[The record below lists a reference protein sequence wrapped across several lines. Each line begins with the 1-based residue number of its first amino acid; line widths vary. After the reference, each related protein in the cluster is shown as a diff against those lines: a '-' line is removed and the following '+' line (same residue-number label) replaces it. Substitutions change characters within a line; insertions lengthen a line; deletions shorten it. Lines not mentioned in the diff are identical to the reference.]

1 MGSITKRPDGK
12 YRARYRDG
20 AGKEHAGHFARKVD
34 AERWLT
40 TSGADLVR
48 GDWTDP
54 QLGRMRFAEW
64 VEEWEAGLVELRPT
78 TKVLNVGVARN
89 YLVPRFGQWQ
99 LSRIRTADVK
109 EMLGEELTEGRLSN
123 SAVRRHVLVLRTILD
138 AAVADGRIGRNP
150 AKSVKLPA
158 EDSRPMRFLDP
169 GEVARLADAITPHY
183 RPLVLTAAYV
193 GLRRGELFGLR
204 VANVDL
210 LRHTI
215 KVEEQLQEVGG
226 RLVLGPPKTK
236 AGIRKVT
243 MPGLL
248 AEVLGT
254 HFNAAPVRS
263 SGLAFPGPKGGPARA
278 QNFRHVWLRACVRA
292 ELGWRRAP
300 DGSFHR
306 DDGPLSGL
314 TLHELR
320 HTAAA
325 LAIAQGAHPLAI
337 KERLG
342 HSSITTTLDT
352 YGGLF
357 PSLDEALAEGLDGV
371 LRGSLAESG
380 PVEAEVVSIT
390 RG

>member
-1 MGSITKRPDGK
+1 MAHIEKRGPGRW
-12 YRARYRDG
+12 RARYRAPDG
-20 AGKEHAGHFARKVD
+20 RERSRTFERRSD
-34 AERWLT
+34 AERWLK

-64 VEEWEAGLVELRPT
+64 VDRWEAGLVELRPT

-89 YLVPRFGQWQ
+89 YLVPRFGDWP
-99 LSRIRTADVK
+99 LSRITPTDVK
-109 EMLGEELTEGRLSN
+109 AMLGEELAEGRLST
-123 SAVRRHVLVLRTILD
+123 SAVRRHVLVLRTILE

-150 AKSVKLPA
+150 AKGVRLPP
-158 EDSRPMRFLDP
+158 EDSRPMRFLEP
-169 GEVARLADAITPHY
+169 GEVLRLADAIGEHY

-204 VANVDL
+204 TVNVDL

-215 KVEEQLQEVGG
+215 KVDEQLQEVGG
-226 RLVLGPPKTK
+226 ELVFGPPKTK

-243 MPGLL
+243 MPGTL
-248 AEVLGT
+248 AEVLGA
-254 HFNAAPVRS
+254 HFGTAPVQA
-263 SGLAFPGPKGGPARA
+263 SGLAFPGPKGGPVRA
-278 QNFRHVWLRACVRA
+278 QNFRQVWLRACAAA
-292 ELGWRRAP
+292 ELGWRRCE
-300 DGSFHR
+300 DGGYER

-357 PSLDEALAEGLDGV
+357 PSLDAAIAEGLDAL
-371 LRGSLAESG
+371 LRSSLEG
-380 PVEAEVVSIT
+380 HGDGEAGRVVNLA
-390 RG
+390 R